1 MHARLQQRLI
11 YSVMLQSRSCHR
23 LRVPEG
29 GLLFVGN
36 LRTDSLLALR
46 MSADGDVHKELA
58 GGITIYTRDYDQGKL
73 L

>member
-1 MHARLQQRLI
+1 MNAQPQNCKIL
-11 YSVMLQSRSCHR
+11 
-23 LRVPEG
+23 LRVSKK
-29 GLLFVGN
+29 GLLFVGKQ
-36 LRTDSLLALR
+36 LIDSLLALR